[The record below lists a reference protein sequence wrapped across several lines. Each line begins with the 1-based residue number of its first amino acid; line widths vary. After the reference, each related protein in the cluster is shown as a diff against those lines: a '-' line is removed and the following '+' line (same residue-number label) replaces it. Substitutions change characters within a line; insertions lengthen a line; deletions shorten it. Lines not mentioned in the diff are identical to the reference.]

1 MRTKA
6 KVPRLREDADPA
18 VAPEMVERVLQVA
31 AELHAE
37 ELTQVR
43 RSELFEAAAQAG
55 IPARYVSAALEQVE
69 PEPAPV
75 AEAPPP
81 APAPAADDDNLVFA
95 GFFAYLFILG
105 LASAYVAG
113 LLEPWA
119 SPVGV
124 DGWGI
129 AGKVLLCAFFW
140 FVGLMVGGMAMEAAS
155 RR

>member
-1 MRTKA
+1 M
-6 KVPRLREDADPA
+6 REDADPA

-75 AEAPPP
+75 PQASPP
-81 APAPAADDDNLVFA
+81 APAPADDGNAVFA
-95 GFFAYLFILG
+95 GFFAYLFVLG
-105 LASAYVAG
+105 LASAYLAG

-140 FVGLMVGGMAMEAAS
+140 FVGLMVGGVAMEAAS